1 MIMIVFPW
9 WIKGGS
15 LARGSGPGIDDHAWC
30 APVWQGAALTQT
42 LFSQADSHAAR
53 TWKNVQSI
61 TKFQA
66 EPAKR
71 RHRREDGGIEPFG
84 L

>member
-1 MIMIVFPW
+1 M
-9 WIKGGS
+9 
-15 LARGSGPGIDDHAWC
+15 
-30 APVWQGAALTQT
+30 TQT